1 MKFRLTYAG
10 IVKSSGNKPKP
21 KNKHALR
28 LAFHKQL
35 SVLWSSNPVLIEFS
49 QYKAPNIERAIEPD
63 FVATFNEAVDFFD
76 GSVPEKYPYSE
87 LLIAKHNKHDVHWH
101 PLVTAESGLIAEVD
115 ILMLRPNDSKSI
127 VQGGDIDGRVKTIFD
142 ALSIPVNGDVL
153 SEFPK
158 PPDVFYTLLSDD
170 SLISKVSVDTDE
182 LLELD
187 EDRDPHFAHLI
198 IEITTKRRNEPYI
211 HI

>member
-10 IVKSSGNKPKP
+10 ILKSSGNKPKP

-28 LAFHKQL
+28 LAFHNQL
-35 SVLWSSNPVLIEFS
+35 SVLWSSNPILREFS
-49 QYKAPNIERAIEPD
+49 QLEFPNLERAINPD
-63 FVATFNEAVDFFD
+63 FVASIDEALAGEEPTKF
-76 GSVPEKYPYSE
+76 SYSE
-87 LLIAKHNKHDVHWH
+87 LLIAKHKNHDVNWH
-101 PLVTAESGLIAEVD
+101 PLVTAENELITEVD

-153 SEFPK
+153 SKFSK

-187 EDRDPHFAHLI
+187 EARDPHFAHLI
-198 IEITTKRRNEPYI
+198 IEITTKRKNEPYI